1 MSLAQLRAEISSF
14 LAETCRFL
22 RGNPGAIPIVGFQVL
37 LLACAGL
44 LIAGLPSLAEG
55 VAVVA
60 YFLLVAGVVVQLVVF
75 VRDRNRS

>member
-1 MSLAQLRAEISSF
+1 MSLANFRTEISSF
-14 LAETCRFL
+14 LAKTCQFL
-22 RGNPGAIPIVGFQVL
+22 RGNPGTIPIIGFQVL

-44 LIAGLPSLAEG
+44 LIAGLPSLAEA

-75 VRDRNRS
+75 VRHRNGQ